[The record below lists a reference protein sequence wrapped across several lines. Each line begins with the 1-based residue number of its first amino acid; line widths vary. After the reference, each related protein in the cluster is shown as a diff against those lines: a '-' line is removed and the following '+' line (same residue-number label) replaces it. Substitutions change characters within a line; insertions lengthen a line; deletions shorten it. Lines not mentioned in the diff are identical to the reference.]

1 MEDTIIIE
9 VTDASKPNHKVP
21 LRPIDVL
28 KIELDQMEDSVIIE
42 VPVGPNHKVPL
53 RPIDVLKI
61 ELDKLNLEVNSMKNE
76 IKMLKVKVKSE
87 KDLYTE
93 KGWFF

>member
-9 VTDASKPNHKVP
+9 VTDASK
-21 LRPIDVL
+21 
-28 KIELDQMEDSVIIE
+28 
-42 VPVGPNHKVPL
+42 PNHKVPL

-93 KGWFF
+93 KGWLW

>member
-9 VTDASKPNHKVP
+9 VTDASK
-21 LRPIDVL
+21 
-28 KIELDQMEDSVIIE
+28 
-42 VPVGPNHKVPL
+42 PNHKVPL